1 MTAAFKKDSCYL
13 NVSVGCEIS
22 KLDHKKKDFRI
33 FFFFL
38 KNYINTVIAEIV
50 CKLKK
55 GEMFCLFKPCLLLN
69 FAEAALQRC
78 SYKKV
83 F

>member
-33 FFFFL
+33 FFFL

-50 CKLKK
+50 RKIKK
-55 GEMFCLFKPCLLLN
+55 GEMSCLFKPCLLLN

>member
-22 KLDHKKKDFRI
+22 KLDHKKSI
-33 FFFFL
+33 SGFFFFL

-50 CKLKK
+50 RKIKR
-55 GEMFCLFKPCLLLN
+55 GEMSCLFKPCLLLN

-78 SYKKV
+78 SYEEV